1 MIFLF
6 YQEQTKNANRM
17 VPRLGVLRYPTS
29 LINLPSVIIFLPLVV
44 SFSLL
49 LYKTRLSW
57 WRQFEKKE
65 RKKKEANRFQ
75 SRNYMFSISNRNT
88 RARCETYSNLTI
100 NTPERRH
107 LRDSGASMVNF
118 EHNSQFLVVFLLLT
132 VNR

>member
-1 MIFLF
+1 MIFLL

-17 VPRLGVLRYPTS
+17 VPRLDVLRYPTS

-57 WRQFEKKE
+57 WRQFEKKKEKKKE

-75 SRNYMFSISNRNT
+75 SRKYMFSISNRNT
-88 RARCETYSNLTI
+88 RVRCETYSNLTI
-100 NTPERRH
+100 NTPERRRCLH
-107 LRDSGASMVNF
+107 HWFSDTDT
-118 EHNSQFLVVFLLLT
+118 VF
-132 VNR
+132 